1 MVIPWLDLV
10 CIGCT
15 LTTGSGSWDWVVG
28 KNSEGGTESGT
39 VEEGRATELGSG
51 SREEIGVEWGDVE
64 AETVPRREWALVEW
78 RCSKFDSCK
87 VSMED
92 EEAGETEGEVRN
104 VLGEAK
110 GNKLS
115 LSKTCL
121 EV

>member
-1 MVIPWLDLV
+1 MDLV
-10 CIGCT
+10 CIGYT
-15 LTTGSGSWDWVVG
+15 LTTGSGDWDWVVG
-28 KNSEGGTESGT
+28 KTSEGGTESGT
-39 VEEGRATELGSG
+39 VEGRATELGSG

-64 AETVPRREWALVEW
+64 IGTGPRREWALVEW
-78 RCSKFDSCK
+78 RYGKFDSHK
-87 VSMED
+87 RSMEE
-92 EEAGETEGEVRN
+92 EEAGETEGEVWD